1 VARIVIWLGPA
12 PATWDPA
19 TALLRGIGGS
29 ETAAIYVSDEL
40 ARLGHDVE
48 VYADVPRVQRFGLD
62 EHPDHPVTFF
72 PYHSWVPRTPCYLFV
87 SSRQP
92 VARRDLAPRC
102 GQAWL
107 WMHDL
112 HCGPDWD
119 NVLGTDYDRILCLSR
134 WAREQFLSYYPAVSP
149 DKVEQTR
156 NGLDLSLFRRL
167 ETAGLRPGDQH
178 LLVKPAAGYGLCRKP
193 LRATYSSS
201 PDRGLARLLDFW
213 PKIFAKYGPDSS
225 LHVYYGFE
233 TWRRLAALHDLRD
246 QLAQADLLEHSLA
259 TTPGVV
265 YHGRASQEEVARS
278 YLQSQLW
285 LYPTDFQETSC
296 ITAMEAQAAGCHVV
310 ATRCG
315 ALPETA
321 PQAWFVDGPTRAP
334 DYEAR
339 FLAAVDQAMGSD
351 YVYVPQIKSWAEV
364 AAQWDDWITSS
375 EVRS

>member
-1 VARIVIWLGPA
+1 
-12 PATWDPA
+12 
-19 TALLRGIGGS
+19 
-29 ETAAIYVSDEL
+29 
-40 ARLGHDVE
+40 
-48 VYADVPRVQRFGLD
+48 
-62 EHPDHPVTFF
+62 
-72 PYHSWVPRTPCYLFV
+72 
-87 SSRQP
+87 
-92 VARRDLAPRC
+92 
-102 GQAWL
+102 
-107 WMHDL
+107 M
-112 HCGPDWD
+112 
-119 NVLGTDYDRILCLSR
+119 
-134 WAREQFLSYYPAVSP
+134 
-149 DKVEQTR
+149 
-156 NGLDLSLFRRL
+156 
-167 ETAGLRPGDQH
+167 
-178 LLVKPAAGYGLCRKP
+178 P

-246 QLAQADLLEHSLA
+246 QLVQADLLEHRLA

-265 YHGRASQEEVARS
+265 FHGRAGQEEVARS

-321 PQAWFVDGPTRAP
+321 PQAWFVDGPTQMP

-339 FLAAVDQAMGSD
+339 FLEAVDLAMGSD
-351 YVYVPQIKSWAEV
+351 YVYIPQIKSWTEV
-364 AAQWDDWITSS
+364 AAQWDGWIS
-375 EVRS
+375 